1 MRQSKMM
8 RWAAGMALLAL
19 GLTGCAGPQKPPAT
33 AKTACDLALNRLVSA
48 QGCDRYVAEA
58 VQTKNTITIA
68 EAYHRRALLREFM
81 QDLPGALADIDQ
93 AIAADPGWTFS
104 HRRRATLLGESG
116 EYAQA
121 LKLFA
126 DMAPMDPTH
135 SFDENLAM
143 LEYVAGDR
151 AKAIPLLRSAADDYA
166 ENDHDENTAA
176 ILRFDAALIESELRK
191 GDLAPIEAE
200 DVSDRTDTMLPLL
213 KQHRMGTISDA
224 ALLDRAQRRTGSAA
238 REDRCDSYFSVGHR
252 NALAG
257 DVAAAKAGFQKAVES
272 CNVVTFEYH
281 AAKAW
286 LKQLGG

>member
-1 MRQSKMM
+1 MRRSRMT

-19 GLTGCAGPQKPPAT
+19 GFTGCTAPQKPPAT
-33 AKTACDLALNRLVSA
+33 ASAACDLALDRLVSA

-58 VQTKNTITIA
+58 VQTKNTTTIA

-81 QDLPGALADIDQ
+81 GDLPGALADIDK

-116 EYAQA
+116 EYEQA

-126 DMAPMDPTH
+126 DMAPMSPTH

-151 AKAIPLLRSAADDYA
+151 AKAVPLFRSAADDYA

-176 ILRFDAALIESELRK
+176 ILRFNAALIESELRQR
-191 GDLAPIEAE
+191 DLALIEAE
-200 DVSDRTDTMLPLL
+200 DVSGRTDTMLPLL
-213 KQHRMGTISDA
+213 KQHRMGAISDA
-224 ALLDRAQRRTGSAA
+224 ELLARAQRMTGSAA
-238 REDRCDSYFSVGHR
+238 RENRCDSYFSVGHR

-257 DVAAAKAGFQKAVES
+257 DAAAAKAGFQKAVAE